1 MAHQMQ
7 MKHCGNCRTD
17 KPVSEFNKNSR
28 KSDGLQT
35 QCRPCT
41 KISNNAS
48 YKVSPKRRN
57 KIKER
62 NNSVAKYARLFV
74 TRYKRFCGCRLCG
87 EREPVALD
95 LHHLNPNEKDDEV
108 ARLMRYGMKVL
119 KAEIRKCAVLCAN
132 CHRKVH
138 AGILTV

>member
-7 MKHCGNCRTD
+7 MKHCGNCSTD

-48 YKVSPKRRN
+48 YKVSAKRRTT
-57 KIKER
+57 IKDR
-62 NNSVAKYARLFV
+62 NRSVAKHNRLFV
-74 TRYKRFCGCRLCG
+74 TRYKRFCGCKLCG

-95 LHHLNPNEKDDEV
+95 LHHLNPDEKDDEV
-108 ARLMRYGMKVL
+108 ARLMRYGLKVL
-119 KAEIRKCAVLCAN
+119 KAEIRKCVVLCAN